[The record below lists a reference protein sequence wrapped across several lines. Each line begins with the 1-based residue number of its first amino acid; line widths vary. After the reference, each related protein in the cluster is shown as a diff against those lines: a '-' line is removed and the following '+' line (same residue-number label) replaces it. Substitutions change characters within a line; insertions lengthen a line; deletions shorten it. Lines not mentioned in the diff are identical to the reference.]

1 MSRRARCLPAELI
14 GSKFQLAYL
23 AELASCKM
31 GRTAL
36 MGTAGATGLWAALQ
50 FTSDGERDVV
60 GQLQPRDAA
69 AVAAQRR
76 SDPHP

>member
-1 MSRRARCLPAELI
+1 
-14 GSKFQLAYL
+14 
-23 AELASCKM
+23 
-31 GRTAL
+31 

-60 GQLQPRDAA
+60 GQLQPRDTA